1 MIYLQHYIH
10 YVLPSHIL
18 RTPDQ
23 SKIWDQ
29 KCSSKFPYFKNMIS
43 VAWKRYVWTRTSD
56 QPVQSDQS
64 LSFGLY
70 DLWIMGHLKLE
81 NWRLWSVC
89 MAVLMWIFIV
99 WTQIKVPS
107 TPILLFFKTYVAT
120 SHWNA
125 SRAIEGNVKTY
136 GYIKVKSLHQNFIP
150 KLRLIWSPAC
160 WHNERMKSKL
170 SKHNSI
176 INWGYSKRVRFT
188 SLGDFVFS
196 KYCLSKPKYWQLQN
210 CIQKIFQRNNCWYIK
225 LQKL

>member
-1 MIYLQHYIH
+1 MTSHTLSHLTYMYGWKILFRYVIYLQHYIH

-89 MAVLMWIFIV
+89 TAVLMGIFIV

-107 TPILLFFKTYVAT
+107 TQ
-120 SHWNA
+120 
-125 SRAIEGNVKTY
+125 
-136 GYIKVKSLHQNFIP
+136 HQ
-150 KLRLIWSPAC
+150 S
-160 WHNERMKSKL
+160 
-170 SKHNSI
+170 
-176 INWGYSKRVRFT
+176 Y
-188 SLGDFVFS
+188 FS
-196 KYCLSKPKYWQLQN
+196 SKPMLQHLTGMPPEQFKEMLKHMG
-210 CIQKIFQRNNCWYIK
+210 ISK
-225 LQKL
+225 